1 MPDKIQILI
10 VEDDV
15 DFSFLIKSMILKEP
29 QMDVAGCA
37 FNRQEAVEMACS
49 LQPDIVLMDLNLSST
64 QLDGIEASR
73 EIRILTNSKIIILTA
88 FENSRIT
95 IDACKNAYACAY
107 VFKSQFS
114 ILADTIRKAAYGV
127 SPQEQIINALILSD
141 LSDAEHSVFQMMLG
155 EEIKLKSTPKTI
167 YNQKAALLK
176 KLHLKSQ
183 SELVHIFG
191 GMRFD

>member
-1 MPDKIQILI
+1 MSDKIKVLI

-29 QMDVAGCA
+29 QMEVAGCA
-37 FNRQEAVEMACS
+37 FNRQEAVEMACG
-49 LQPDIVLMDLNLSST
+49 LKPDIVLMDLNLSST
-64 QLDGIEASR
+64 HLDGIEASR
-73 EIRILTNSKIIILTA
+73 EIRILTDAKIIILTA
-88 FENSRIT
+88 FETPQIT

-114 ILADTIRKAAYGV
+114 VLADTIRKAAGGI

-141 LSDAEHSVFQMMLG
+141 LSDAERSVFQMMMG
-155 EEIKLKSTPKTI
+155 EKIILKSTPKTI

-183 SELVHIFG
+183 SELVHIFS